1 MMLRTIVSSKLFW
14 VCALVVS
21 VGLGATWFVY
31 GGDVVAK
38 LESTRDNTLGSLGL
52 GIVPL
57 SLWVAAV
64 VALVVWKR
72 GWLRPVNIWIGSIAY
87 LAAALVVLSY
97 FHPEEGPLTAF
108 AADFDA
114 SLGGTVGD
122 ALAGESAWLRG
133 LVAFALFAVGTAI
146 AGPRV
151 SLDALKLLGKAGVMV
166 YVPLMMAG
174 SGVLSL
180 FRRMYKSDDKPEAD
194 ASADGR
200 RESEA
205 LREALESQQAAA
217 SPLTYAGRSSAADP
231 AQPGLSTL
239 DPMYAE
245 PDAVSREPALTPMYS
260 AEDELATAADQEP
273 AVAGVNGADEEHA
286 AVGSHEHHR
295 EMDEPRE
302 AVTAQQ
308 TVTVAAPPGSTT
320 GDSDGDEPADVP
332 DGDSPTFDRRPGEPA
347 VEARESTPAPSSAA
361 RYNRFWNRSDPPPQ
375 PENGHSSV
383 PVESTV
389 AETLE
394 PEPEPVQPGHQG
406 SWDLPDRSMV
416 RNEDEGGISNEEM
429 NRTSATIQR
438 TLAEY
443 NIEVEIGQMKPGPAV
458 TMYGLIPGWIRRYKQ
473 VRATDA
479 NGRPKLDE
487 AGKPIVTRIENKTR
501 VKVDSIISREKDLSL
516 ALKTPSIRIE
526 TPVLG
531 ESLVGI
537 EVPNPSLSVVT
548 LGRLMESPE
557 YKKMSAKAKLP
568 IVLGKG
574 TGGEPVAVDLAAMPH
589 LLVAG
594 ATGAGKSVCLNAIVS
609 CLLMEKSPAEMR
621 LLMVDPKRVEL
632 TPYNGIPHLITPV
645 VVESD
650 QVVGL
655 LKGLIREMLNRYRRM
670 EEVGARNIESYNRRQ
685 PDKMAYIVLAVDELA
700 DLMMTSSFEVEQ
712 ALCRLAQLG
721 RATGIHLIIATQ
733 RPSVDVVT
741 GLIKANFPTR
751 ISFGVSSQIDSRTI
765 LDSVGAEKLLG
776 RGDMLYLAVDASRP
790 KRVQGVFISDEECEG
805 IVDFWQTTPRGPMPE
820 VSLHAVGDG
829 DEPDEKGKDANSDR
843 DELLQK
849 AIDLAQHH
857 KKLSTSLLQRRMRI
871 GYPRAA
877 RLMDQLEDEGVV
889 GPGDGS
895 KSRDVIMN
903 EA

>member
-1 MMLRTIVSSKLFW
+1 M
-14 VCALVVS
+14 
-21 VGLGATWFVY
+21 
-31 GGDVVAK
+31 
-38 LESTRDNTLGSLGL
+38 
-52 GIVPL
+52 
-57 SLWVAAV
+57 
-64 VALVVWKR
+64 
-72 GWLRPVNIWIGSIAY
+72 
-87 LAAALVVLSY
+87 LSY
-97 FHPEEGPLTAF
+97 FHPEEGPLAAF
-108 AADFDA
+108 VPTFDA

-122 ALAGESAWLRG
+122 AIAGEIG
-133 LVAFALFAVGTAI
+133 VAGRPDGHSGSLAVGTAI
-146 AGPRV
+146 AGPRSSFDV
-151 SLDALKLLGKAGVMV
+151 LKLLGKAAVPV
-166 YVPLMMAG
+166 YVAFMMAG
-174 SGVLSL
+174 GGVLSL
-180 FRRMYKSDDKPEAD
+180 FRRMYKSDDKPKAD
-194 ASADGR
+194 AAADR
-200 RESEA
+200 HSESETLRKA
-205 LREALESQQAAA
+205 LAAQQAAA
-217 SPLTYAGRSSAADP
+217 AASPFTYAGRSSAAEP

-245 PDAVSREPALTPMYS
+245 PDAVSQEPALTPMYS
-260 AEDELATAADQEP
+260 TDEEHAAATAQEP
-273 AVAGVNGADEEHA
+273 AMAQINGADEEHA
-286 AVGSHEHHR
+286 PAAVQEPAVAQMNEAEEEHAAIVSHEHHR

-308 TVTVAAPPGSTT
+308 KVTVAEPIESASQ
-320 GDSDGDEPADVP
+320 DSAGDEPADVP
-332 DGDSPTFDRRPGEPA
+332 DGDSPTFDRRRGEPA

-375 PENGHSSV
+375 PDNGHSPV

-389 AETLE
+389 AETFE
-394 PEPEPVQPGHQG
+394 PEPEPVRPGHQG

-416 RNEDEGGISNEEM
+416 RNEDEGGISDEEM
-429 NRTSATIQR
+429 SRTSETIRR

-458 TMYGLIPGWIRRYKQ
+458 TMYGLVPGWIRRYKQ
-473 VRATDA
+473 VRATDE

-487 AGKPIVTRIENKTR
+487 AGKPIVTRVESKTR